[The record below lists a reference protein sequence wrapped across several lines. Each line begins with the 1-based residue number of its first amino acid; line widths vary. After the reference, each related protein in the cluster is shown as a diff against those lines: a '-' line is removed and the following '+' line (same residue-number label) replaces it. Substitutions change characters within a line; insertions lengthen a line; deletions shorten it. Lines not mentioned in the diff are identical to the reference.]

1 MYNKEAKTLS
11 DIYEEEVL
19 DTPWFRTNDRKMVKE
34 AFDLAISALKRAS
47 EFCNVEDVTHNC

>member
-1 MYNKEAKTLS
+1 MRKGLKMYNKEAKTLS

-34 AFDLAISALKRAS
+34 AFDLAIRYAIARIQSCKG
-47 EFCNVEDVTHNC
+47 D